1 MQMGLEEEVQ
11 MLGVLLATAI
21 AASGQPTTYSC
32 TATGAYDEAALRE
45 ICSLERAWSQS
56 VANGDTVAPNR
67 ALAEDYVGIGSS
79 GKRMNKAQM
88 ANQPPQTS
96 KFIVSSD
103 NDYVHVRFFG
113 NVAVNQG
120 EDTVRTKDGHA
131 SHLIWTDTWVNRA
144 GKWQIVQS
152 QDAELDT
159 PE

>member
-1 MQMGLEEEVQ
+1 MF
-11 MLGVLLATAI
+11 GVLLTAAV
-21 AASGQPTTYSC
+21 AASGFPTPYSC
-32 TATGAYDEAALRE
+32 TATGDYDESALRE
-45 ICSLERAWSQS
+45 ICGLERAWSQS
-56 VANGDTVAPNR
+56 VATGDAIAPNR

-79 GKRMNKAQM
+79 GKRMNKAEM
-88 ANQPPQTS
+88 AAQPSRTS

-120 EDTVRTKDGHA
+120 QDTIRTKDGRA
-131 SHLIWTDTWVNRA
+131 SHLIWTDTWLKRA